1 MPSFP
6 GSEVVVADTSPFIH
20 LDRAGC
26 LGVLPAL
33 FRVVRVPETVAAEI
47 AAGRNRGLVIPN
59 VVSLS
64 WVRIEA
70 DRDDPVV
77 RLQPGL
83 DAGEIAALSIA
94 RAIAADLVLID
105 DRAGREAAIRL
116 GMRFVGTA
124 GVLVLAKR
132 REVIP
137 AVAPLLDALTAS
149 GFRLGAT
156 VRQQILV
163 AAGEAP

>member
-6 GSEVVVADTSPFIH
+6 GSEIVVADTSPFIH

-26 LGVLPAL
+26 LSVLPAL

-47 AAGRNRGLVIPN
+47 AAGRNRGLVIPD
-59 VVSLS
+59 VVSMS

-70 DRDDPVV
+70 DRDDPAV

-83 DAGEIAALSIA
+83 DAGEIAALSVA

-105 DRAGREAAIRL
+105 DRAGREAALRL

-132 REVIP
+132 RELIP
-137 AVAPLLDALTAS
+137 AVAPLLDALSAS
-149 GFRLGAT
+149 GFRLGAA
-156 VRQQILV
+156 VRRQILV